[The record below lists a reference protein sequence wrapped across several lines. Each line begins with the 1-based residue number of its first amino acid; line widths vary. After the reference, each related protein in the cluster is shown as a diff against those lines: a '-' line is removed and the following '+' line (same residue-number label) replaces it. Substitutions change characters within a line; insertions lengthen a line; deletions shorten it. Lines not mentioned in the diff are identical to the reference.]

1 MSVDNCEDPSSI
13 DALTDTLCD
22 RARVA
27 AIADAALLE
36 AVVAVAD
43 RDQAG
48 FDADLVAFSLRWTH
62 VAARSQVE
70 FGRYLQRVIKP
81 VWSALCVGALDMA
94 RARVFHDMLSA
105 VDDHLAFDIALDL
118 VDSAGQWT
126 VTQLRDRL
134 RRAIMRADPAGAA
147 KRTART
153 VEQRRVVLT
162 PDREATAGL
171 FALCLPAA
179 RAAAAF
185 ERVDAYARAWRAN
198 GDGRTLDQLRADAVL
213 DLLEGV
219 AINEPP
225 THRRGVVEVSIP
237 WSSLARGFDEVDANE
252 PSRNTYRGEDEP
264 AVLGGVGPIEAP
276 TARALVCALVGR
288 SDVQWRYR
296 ISGDDGE
303 LRAMGPLPVPRTLSD
318 VRALG
323 RRVADIATEDARPPA
338 ESDPRRRAP
347 GPALSRWVRARD
359 GTCRAPGCRTPASV
373 CDIDHTVPHAAGGLT
388 AENNLATLC
397 RHHHRLKHDGGW
409 RLSQP
414 TPGTVVWQSPHG
426 PRFDRNCG

>member
-1 MSVDNCEDPSSI
+1 MSVDDREDPCSI

-43 RDQAG
+43 RDPAG
-48 FDADLVAFSLRWTH
+48 FDADLVAFSLKWTH
-62 VAARSQVE
+62 AAARSQVE

-81 VWSALCVGALDMA
+81 VWSAFCVGAIDVA

-105 VDDHLAFDIALDL
+105 VDDQVAFDIALDL
-118 VDSAGQWT
+118 VDRAGQWT

-134 RRAIMRADPAGAA
+134 RRAIVRADPAGAA

-171 FALCLPAA
+171 FALCLPGA

-185 ERVDAYARAWRAN
+185 ERVDAYARAFRAN
-198 GDGRTLDQLRADAVL
+198 GDARTLDQLRADTVL

-219 AINEPP
+219 AIDEPP
-225 THRRGVVEVSIP
+225 THRRGVVEISIP
-237 WSSLARGFDEVDANE
+237 WSSLASGLDGARPSGEPMDANAA
-252 PSRNTYRGEDEP
+252 SDP
-264 AVLGGVGPIEAP
+264 ATLAGVGPIEAP
-276 TARALVCALVGR
+276 TAHEIVLAAVGR
-288 SDVQWRYR
+288 DDVRWRYR
-296 ISGDDGE
+296 VDGARGE
-303 LRAMGPLPVPRTLSD
+303 LRQLGRLPTPRTASD
-318 VRALG
+318 VRVLG
-323 RRVADIATEDARPPA
+323 RRIAMASTAHAQPPVEA
-338 ESDPRRRAP
+338 DPRRRLP

-359 GTCRAPGCRTPASV
+359 GTCRAPGCRKPASV
-373 CDIDHTVPHAAGGLT
+373 CDIDHTVSHAAGGMT
-388 AENNLATLC
+388 AADNLAVLC
-397 RHHHRLKHDGGW
+397 RHHHRLKHDGDW

-414 TPGTVVWQSPHG
+414 TPGIVVWQSPHG